1 MISYILFDLD
11 NTLYPESSLLGA
23 ELGRRINKY
32 AAEYIG
38 ISEEEALR
46 LRRTEMKEY
55 GTTMRWL
62 VQRYGL
68 SDLRHYIETVHPE
81 NVEDFIA
88 KDAGLKGF
96 LDSLPVPKS
105 ILTNSPT
112 SHARRVL
119 RHLEIEECFEHVFDL
134 DYSSFRGKPHRETYE
149 SVLEA
154 IGKRAQ
160 EVMFVDDVPSYLM
173 GFRRLGGV
181 AVLVD
186 ETGTKT
192 IDDPDIPIVR
202 KVTEITRLLDAA

>member
-23 ELGRRINKY
+23 ELSRRINKY
-32 AAEYIG
+32 AADFIG
-38 ISEEEALR
+38 VSEEEALR
-46 LRRTEMKEY
+46 LRESEKKQY

-68 SDLRHYIETVHPE
+68 SDLHHYIESVHPA
-81 NVEDFIA
+81 NVGDFIP
-88 KDAGLKGF
+88 KDGELRVF

-105 ILTNSPT
+105 ILTNSPA

-119 RHLEIEECFEHVFDL
+119 RYLEIEDCFEHVFDL

-149 SVLEA
+149 SVLSA
-154 IGKRAQ
+154 IDRRAP
-160 EVMFVDDVPSYLM
+160 EVMFVDDVPSYLT
-173 GFRRLGGV
+173 GFRALGGM

-186 ETGTKT
+186 EEGTKEL
-192 IDDPDIPIVR
+192 DDPEIRVVRHVGEIV
-202 KVTEITRLLDAA
+202 ELLRSA